1 MKDQVAAFTRLNIES
16 DVARRVEEANALGA
30 DMYASVK
37 AGKRDAASHWS
48 TTLASY
54 LVAKPQ
60 DANKSRAALA
70 EAIAK
75 EMGLDRFDPTRLSKE
90 SALSVKAKGYV
101 IDILKDAGYART
113 DFHTGMQISQIV
125 AAGTGAENV
134 LDLTTKVKVDADAIS
149 IFDVSRVIGKANDG
163 WRKFPYV
170 ADPNATTELLWHRVL
185 VDTGRTK
192 LSLIDFLAIR
202 GIGINQFK
210 RLDEAAQASAGAK
223 QLANRAAILAAT
235 DDVIVANR
243 RRYTSIAK
251 FYGDDA

>member
-1 MKDQVAAFTRLNIES
+1 VKDQVAAFTRLNIKS
-16 DVARRVEEANALGA
+16 DVARRVEYANELGA

-54 LVAKPQ
+54 LVANPQ
-60 DANKSRAALA
+60 DASKSRAALA
-70 EAIAK
+70 ETIANK
-75 EMGLDRFDPTRLSKE
+75 MGLDRFDPTRLSKE
-90 SALSVKAKGYV
+90 TALSVKAKGYV
-101 IDILKDAGYART
+101 MDILKDAGYART
-113 DFHTGMQISQIV
+113 DFYTGMQIAQII

-134 LDLTTKVKVDADAIS
+134 LDLTTKLKVDVDAIS
-149 IFDVSRVIGKANDG
+149 IFDASRVVGKANDG

-192 LSLIDFLAIR
+192 VRLVDFLAIR
-202 GIGINQFK
+202 GIGINQFR
-210 RLDEAAQASAGAK
+210 RLDEAAQAGASAK

-235 DDVIVANR
+235 NDVIEAHK
-243 RRYTSIAK
+243 RRYASIAK
-251 FYGDDA
+251 FYDGAA